1 MSINRE
7 KLRIHFQE
15 EYRKLNEQQR
25 LAVDSIEGPVMVI
38 AGPGTGKTQILAA
51 RIGKILI
58 QTDTAPGNILC
69 LTYTE
74 AGAIAMRRRLLSF
87 IGPDAYKVHIH
98 TFHSFCNDIIQE
110 NLPLFEKTVLDPIS
124 ELERIQLFKI
134 LIDGWAKNHPLKR
147 YRGDVY
153 FEMGNLQGLFST
165 MKREGW
171 APEFVNRKIGAY
183 LEGLPEREE
192 YIAKRATR
200 DFKKGD
206 VRTDRIA
213 EERERMDKL
222 RAAVGEFQPFQELMR
237 RRNRYDFDDMINW
250 VIRAFEENK
259 DLLATYQE
267 RYQYIL
273 VDEYQD
279 TSGTQNR
286 LVSLLIG
293 YWDQPN
299 VFVVGDDDQSIYRF
313 QGANVENMLDFAN
326 DYSKDL
332 LTVVL
337 TNNYRSTQPILDIS
351 RTLIERNQERLVN
364 QFPGLSKNLVSSHP
378 IVSRFADPPRLV
390 EYLSPRQEM
399 TNITL
404 QVERLLA
411 EGVAPGRIAI
421 IYKENKYGEELARF
435 LQLKRIPVYSKR
447 SLDLLGVPLA
457 QKVLLLLRYLG
468 AEHDAPYGGDEMLFE
483 ILHFEC
489 WGIAPIEIA
498 RLSVEVA
505 DRQFSDQRTSLRRLL
520 YEKANRPARDL
531 FDTGLPEGMKKASR
545 VLEKLIGDVTNVTLQ
560 ALFENCIRETG
571 ILGLALASTD
581 KIWRMQV
588 LTGVFEFIREEC
600 RRNPDLD
607 LERLIQMIDLMKDNG
622 LTLPLV
628 QVSGSDKAVNLLT
641 AHGSK
646 GLEFEYVFFAG
657 CNAAIWEKKRRPGG
671 GYKFP
676 DTLFVRATGG
686 AAKGGAGAG
695 GVGTGGAGTGGAG
708 AGSAGTG
715 GVGTGS
721 AGAGGAGTGGAGA
734 VAIEEEE
741 LRRLFYVAMTRVE
754 RHLVISWSRFRDD
767 GKELE
772 PSVFVAEILDQHA
785 LPIEKALIPEE
796 VLADFDALPFSEA
809 VAPEIQAAEED
820 FIGRTL
826 STFVMNVTALN
837 NYLKCPLEFYYRN
850 LVRIPSP
857 KNEATEFGSA
867 VHFALQR
874 LFEKMKEHAAEAFPT
889 REELL
894 NDFKWYMGRH
904 REIFTREAF
913 ARRME
918 YGLEVLAN
926 YYEKYLHTWNRIVA
940 VERNIRNVVV
950 RGVPLKGKL
959 DKLEFQGKE
968 VTVVDY
974 KTGDVDKARE
984 KLLPP
989 SERNP
994 DGGDYW
1000 RQAVFYKILVD
1011 GYEQKDWKVTGTEF
1025 DFVEPDRK
1033 KEFRKV
1039 KIMITPEDITTVT
1052 QQIVSVWEKIQNRE
1066 FYTGCGKP
1074 DCHWCNFVKTNNL
1087 AVAIHEV
1094 EEDI

>member
-1 MSINRE
+1 
-7 KLRIHFQE
+7 
-15 EYRKLNEQQR
+15 
-25 LAVDSIEGPVMVI
+25 MVI

-51 RIGKILI
+51 RIGKILLE
-58 QTDTAPGNILC
+58 TDSTPGSILC
-69 LTYTE
+69 LTYTD

-87 IGPDAYKVHIH
+87 IGPDAYKVNIY

-124 ELERIQLFKI
+124 DLERIQFFKI
-134 LIDGWAKNHPLKR
+134 LIDGWPKNHPLKR

-153 FEMGNLQGLFST
+153 FEMGNLQHLFST

-171 APEFVNRKIGAY
+171 APEFIYEKIDQY
-183 LEGLPEREE
+183 LEGLYLRDE
-192 YIAKRATR
+192 YVAKRATK
-200 DFKKGD
+200 DFKKGE
-206 VRTDRIA
+206 VRTDKIA
-213 EERERMDKL
+213 EEKERMDKL
-222 RAAVGEFQPFQELMR
+222 RAAVGEFNPFQELMR
-237 RRNRYDFDDMINW
+237 RNNRYDFDDMINW
-250 VIRAFEENK
+250 VIRAFGENRE
-259 DLLATYQE
+259 LLAGYQE

-279 TSGTQNR
+279 TSGTQNK
-286 LVSLLIG
+286 LVNLLIA

-313 QGANVENMLDFAN
+313 QGANVENMLEFARE
-326 DYSKDL
+326 YEKAL

-351 RTLIERNQERLVN
+351 RTLIEGNQERLVN
-364 QFPGLSKNLVSSHP
+364 QIPGLSKNLVSSHP
-378 IVSRFADPPRLV
+378 LVSRFHDPPRLQ
-390 EYLSPRQEM
+390 EYLTPRQEM
-399 TNITL
+399 THIAL
-404 QVERLLA
+404 QVDMLLA
-411 EGVAPGRIAI
+411 AGAMPGRIAI

-435 LQLKRIPVYSKR
+435 LQLKKVPVYSKR
-447 SLDLLGVPLA
+447 SLDLFGIPLA
-457 QKVLLLLRYLG
+457 QKILLLLRYLG

-483 ILHFEC
+483 ILHFDFL
-489 WGIAPIEIA
+489 GIPPIEIA
-498 RLSVEVA
+498 KLSVEVA
-505 DRQFSDQRTSLRRLL
+505 DRQFGDQRTSLRRLL

-531 FDTGLPEGMKKASR
+531 FDSGLPEGMKKASQ
-545 VLEKLIGDVTNVTLQ
+545 VLEKLIGDVPNTTLQ

-571 ILGLALASTD
+571 ILGIVLQSPD
-581 KIWRMQV
+581 KIWQMQV
-588 LTGVFEFIREEC
+588 ITALFEFVKEES

-607 LERLIQMIDLMKDNG
+607 LEKLIQMIDLMKDNG
-622 LTLPLV
+622 IKLPLV

-671 GYKFP
+671 GYKYP
-676 DTLFVRATGG
+676 DTLFTRVGG
-686 AAKGGAGAG
+686 AAAAGA
-695 GVGTGGAGTGGAG
+695 AA
-708 AGSAGTG
+708 AR
-715 GVGTGS
+715 S
-721 AGAGGAGTGGAGA
+721 AGAGTVGGATGTAGA
-734 VAIEEEE
+734 ASTEEEE
-741 LRRLFYVAMTRVE
+741 LRRLFYVALTRVE
-754 RHLVISWSRFRDD
+754 RHLYISWSRFRDD

-772 PSVFVAEILDQHA
+772 PSVFIAEILDQHS
-785 LPIEKALIPEE
+785 LPVEKVLLSEE
-796 VLADFDALPFSEA
+796 ELADFDALPFSET
-809 VAPEIQAAEED
+809 VAPEILPAEED
-820 FIGRTL
+820 FIGRML
-826 STFVMNVTALN
+826 EKFVMNVTALN

-874 LFEKMKEHAAEAFPT
+874 LFEKMKAHAAEAFPVK
-889 REELL
+889 EELL
-894 NDFKWYMGRH
+894 TDFRWYMHRH

-913 ARRME
+913 SRRME

-926 YYEKYLHTWNRIVA
+926 YYDKYLQQWNRIVT

-959 DKLEFQGKE
+959 DKLEFQGRE
-968 VTVVDY
+968 VNVVDY
-974 KTGDVDKARE
+974 KTGDVDRARE
-984 KLLPP
+984 KLAPP
-989 SERNP
+989 NAKNP
-994 DGGDYW
+994 EGGDYW

-1011 GYEQKDWKVTGTEF
+1011 GYEQKDWKVTSTEF
-1025 DFVEPDRK
+1025 DFVEPDKK
-1033 KEFRKV
+1033 KEYRKV

-1052 QQIVSVWEKIQNRE
+1052 QQIVSVWQKIQNRE

-1087 AVAIHEV
+1087 AIALHEIGEGV
-1094 EEDI
+1094 TEEDEG

>member
-1 MSINRE
+1 MNRE
-7 KLRIHFQE
+7 KLSAHFQE

-25 LAVDSIEGPVMVI
+25 VAVDSIDGPVMVI

-51 RIGKILI
+51 RIGKILLD
-58 QTDTAPGNILC
+58 TDTAPGNILC
-69 LTYTE
+69 LTYTD
-74 AGAIAMRRRLLSF
+74 AGSIAMRRRLLSF

-110 NLPLFEKTVLDPIS
+110 NLPLFEKTALDPIS
-124 ELERIQLFKI
+124 DLERIQLFKV
-134 LIDGWAKNHPLKR
+134 LIDGWPKNHALKR

-153 FEMGNLQGLFST
+153 FEMGNLQSLFST

-171 APEFVNRKIGAY
+171 TPEFIGERIDRY
-183 LEGLPEREE
+183 LADLPQRDEFV
-192 YIAKRATR
+192 AKRATKE
-200 DFKKGD
+200 FKKGD
-206 VRTDRIA
+206 VRTDKIA
-213 EERERMDKL
+213 EEKERMDKL
-222 RAAVGEFQPFQELMR
+222 RAAVGEFRPFQELMR
-237 RRNRYDFDDMINW
+237 RRNRYDFDDMIIW
-250 VIRAFEENK
+250 VVRAFEENK
-259 DLLATYQE
+259 GLLASYQE

-279 TSGTQNR
+279 TSGTQNK
-286 LVSLLIG
+286 LVSLLIS

-313 QGANVENMLDFAN
+313 QGANVENMLEFAHS
-326 DYSKDL
+326 YKKDL
-332 LTVVL
+332 RTVVL

-351 RTLIERNQERLVN
+351 RTLIERNEERLVN
-364 QFPGLSKNLVSSHP
+364 QFPGLSKHLVSSHP
-378 IVSRFADPPRLV
+378 IVSRFADPPRLM

-399 TNITL
+399 THITL

-411 EGVAPGRIAI
+411 TGVSPGRIAI
-421 IYKENKYGEELARF
+421 IYKENKYGEELSRF
-435 LQLKRIPVYSKR
+435 FQLKKIPVYSKR
-447 SLDLLGVPLA
+447 SLDLLGIPLV

-483 ILHFEC
+483 ILHFDC

-505 DRQFSDQRTSLRRLL
+505 DRQFSDQRTSLRQLL
-520 YEKANRPARDL
+520 HERANRPARDL
-531 FDTGLPEGMKKASR
+531 FDVGLPDNMKRASR
-545 VLEKLIGDVTNVTLQ
+545 VLEKLIGDVPNVTLQ
-560 ALFENCIRETG
+560 TLFENSIRESG
-571 ILGLALASTD
+571 ILGVILQSVER
-581 KIWRMQV
+581 IGQMQV
-588 LTGVFEFIREEC
+588 LTGLFEFIREES

-607 LERLIQMIDLMKDNG
+607 LERLVQMIDLMKDNG
-622 LTLPLV
+622 LTLPLM
-628 QVSGSDKAVNLLT
+628 QVSGSDKAINLLT

-671 GYKFP
+671 GYKYP
-676 DTLFVRATGG
+676 DTLFVRATDGT
-686 AAKGGAGAG
+686 ANAKAPSSAKG
-695 GVGTGGAGTGGAG
+695 
-708 AGSAGTG
+708 SAREP
-715 GVGTGS
+715 
-721 AGAGGAGTGGAGA
+721 AD
-734 VAIEEEE
+734 EEE
-741 LRRLFYVAMTRVE
+741 LRRLFYVALTRVE
-754 RHLVISWSRFRDD
+754 RHLFISWSRFRDD

-772 PSVFVAEILDQHA
+772 PSVFVAEILDQHT
-785 LPIEKALIPEE
+785 LPIEKVAIPEE
-796 VLADFDALPFSEA
+796 ELAAFDALPFSEI
-809 VAPEIQAAEED
+809 VAPEIEAAEED
-820 FIGRTL
+820 FVTRML
-826 STFVMNVTALN
+826 ATFVMNVTALN
-837 NYLKCPLEFYYRN
+837 NYLKCPLEFYFRN
-850 LVRIPSP
+850 LIRIPSP

-874 LFEKMKEHAAEAFPT
+874 LFEKMKAHAAEAFPQK
-889 REELL
+889 EEML
-894 NDFKWYMGRH
+894 NDFRWYMGRH
-904 REIFTREAF
+904 REIFTREAYS
-913 ARRME
+913 RRME

-926 YYEKYLHTWNRIVA
+926 YYDKYLPHWNRIVA

-959 DKLEFQGKE
+959 DKIEFHGRE

-984 KLLPP
+984 KLAPP
-989 SERNP
+989 GDRDPN
-994 DGGDYW
+994 GGDYW

-1039 KIMITPEDITTVT
+1039 KILVGPEDITTVT
-1052 QQIVSVWEKIQNRE
+1052 QQIVTVWDKIQHRE

-1087 AVAIHEV
+1087 TVALHQT
-1094 EEDI
+1094 EEEI